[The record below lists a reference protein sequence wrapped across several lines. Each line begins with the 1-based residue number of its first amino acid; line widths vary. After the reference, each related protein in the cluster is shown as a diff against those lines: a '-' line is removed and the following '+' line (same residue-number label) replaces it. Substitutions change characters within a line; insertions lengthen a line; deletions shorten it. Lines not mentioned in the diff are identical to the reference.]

1 MIVMQKR
8 SCLLVCQTVLAMQSI
23 VIQRFRISPMANDLH
38 PIPVAQGKMQK
49 LTYAKQYCSK
59 ANEEQNIALKG
70 KNERGHTCGAIVF
83 IALLF
88 RSFFGNWRPKFPMQA
103 NTIVSFSGLK
113 ILFSAGNS

>member
-1 MIVMQKR
+1 MSDSFGHAINRDSEVSYLSNGKR
-8 SCLLVCQTVLAMQSI
+8 FA
-23 VIQRFRISPMANDLH
+23 

-59 ANEEQNIALKG
+59 ANEEQNTALKG
-70 KNERGHTCGAIVF
+70 KNEREHTCGVIVF